1 MHNSQPHVR
10 PRRLESIRV
19 IIAENGESES
29 YGVEDGGLFMEMVV
43 TNEMISEKEKLRNK
57 ASVQKKEKIFGF
69 VLTWVDLIGGFLF
82 FFFGRC
88 ATYLSAT
95 CRI

>member
-1 MHNSQPHVR
+1 M
-10 PRRLESIRV
+10 

-29 YGVEDGGLFMEMVV
+29 YGVEDGGLFVEMVV
-43 TNEMISEKEKLRNK
+43 TNEIDIRKKKNPGIKHKFKE
-57 ASVQKKEKIFGF
+57 EKIFGF
-69 VLTWVDLIGGFLF
+69 VLTWFDLVDGFYFFVSPF
-82 FFFGRC
+82 FFWRC